1 MYENVTFH
9 DARWFDT
16 EDLLNEEWRD
26 IPDYVGV
33 YQISNYGRVKRLEHT
48 KVYKNGTHYHYT
60 PLILKPQFERCGYIQ
75 LHLCKDNNKIWIKVH
90 RLVAESFLERPE
102 EKTQVNHIDGN
113 KANPRLD
120 NLEWVTQSENIL
132 HAIRTGLVKKFRR
145 TPVLQFDLEGNFIR
159 EHESITAAAKSVGRS
174 SSSIQKYL
182 EGETTHCAGY
192 MWKRKENA

>member
-1 MYENVTFH
+1 MYETVTFH

-26 IPDYVGV
+26 IPGYVGV

-75 LHLCKDNNKIWIKVH
+75 LHLCKDNKKIWIKVH
-90 RLVAESFLERPE
+90 RIEAELFLARTPE
-102 EKTQVNHIDGN
+102 QTTVNHKDGN

-120 NLEWVTQSENIL
+120 NLEWVTQSENAL
-132 HAIRTGLVKKFRR
+132 HAIRIGLNPLKYRN
-145 TPVLQFDLEGNFIR
+145 LEQYDKDGNLVAVYDTVR
-159 EHESITAAAKSVGRS
+159 DAVEATSCS
-174 SSSIQKYL
+174 SSNFYGYFNGHQKTL
-182 EGETTHCAGY
+182 KGCT
-192 MWKRKENA
+192 WKLKENA